1 MNPKTSDRLEGTCDP
16 SASLIRPSRR
26 KTSAPC
32 SLRSPRTLRDGWKCF
47 PSSPP
52 GCKISKPSLTSTCS
66 TVLTAPARPTF
77 LDDRPHGVFAS
88 RHPSRP
94 NQIGLSVVRL
104 LERQGDTLLV
114 QGIDVLDQTP
124 LLDIKPYMPGYDAI
138 KDATMGGRPGS
149 VGVPSP
155 EAASEEDSFDYGF
168 LRTGLPATRGLLDG
182 IRTTSARHQTIL
194 PLPRGLNC
202 RPGRHSRN
210 SAKAAGR
217 SGDESR

>member
-1 MNPKTSDRLEGTCDP
+1 MRPIGVINSPFKTKDECPLQPAFAPDAQGRVEVFPEFAPGLQDIETFTHVYLLYSLDRAGEVIL
-16 SASLIRPSRR
+16 
-26 KTSAPC
+26 
-32 SLRSPRTLRDGWKCF
+32 
-47 PSSPP
+47 
-52 GCKISKPSLTSTCS
+52 
-66 TVLTAPARPTF
+66 VRPTF